1 MCFCDEFACNVMSP
15 NLSFIDLQSQ
25 RMGRVA
31 ARELEKMIE
40 RPNEINS
47 KDVNLKEKLVVRKS
61 TTSLKN

>member
-1 MCFCDEFACNVMSP
+1 MSP